1 MTTLT
6 TWTIDGLDHVHCT
19 PYIFWM
25 HIIEADHADN
35 PLITWTT
42 WTTLTNWSALTTLTD
57 QRFIN
62 KIFAEFALFAWSSFY
77 LVFSP
82 DSFKAIFLPSSLSTR
97 LPFAKSWKTGGSF
110 QRGPLLV
117 PSWSGCN
124 SHQTWNLSKKI
135 RDHSFWG
142 KNYAKKRIIRDI
154 CWFATNMRK
163 WLEMGL
169 NQWKAL
175 FITFIICTEYYIASA
190 HIFTV
195 SA

>member
-1 MTTLT
+1 MTYQLLSII
-6 TWTIDGLDHVHCT
+6 WWFRPCT

-25 HIIEADHADN
+25 HIIEADHADI

-77 LVFSP
+77 LVFVFSP

-97 LPFAKSWKTGGSF
+97 LPFAKSWKKGDSF

-117 PSWSGCN
+117 PSWWGCN
-124 SHQTWNLSKKI
+124 SQQLLRQKI
-135 RDHSFWG
+135 TPKS
-142 KNYAKKRIIRDI
+142 A
-154 CWFATNMRK
+154 WFATFANLQQTCVK
-163 WLEMGL
+163 GL
-169 NQWKAL
+169 KRD
-175 FITFIICTEYYIASA
+175 
-190 HIFTV
+190 
-195 SA
+195 